1 MRTKHKT
8 VLLHKSVYTEQP
20 KKVDEW
26 LLEAENRG
34 LVAKVTEGWMDICH
48 NSDVTVHSS
57 EKWNCI
63 F

>member
-20 KKVDEW
+20 KEVDEW

-34 LVAKVTEGWMDICH
+34 LVAKITEFLFRGMDGH
-48 NSDVTVHSS
+48 MPQ
-57 EKWNCI
+57 
-63 F
+63 